1 MLRVHSTS
9 QEVPNMAR
17 GEIAHIEFPADDLE
31 RAKRFYGAVAGW
43 EFGQM
48 AEFGD
53 YEMFRNGEGTG
64 GAIGLRGGS
73 VGQAIRIYIDVD
85 SLEEAVEAALANGGS
100 QVEPP
105 TVIGGGMGRFAV
117 VRDPEGSEVG
127 LWQAPPAA
135 AEA

>member
-1 MLRVHSTS
+1 
-9 QEVPNMAR
+9 MAR

-31 RAKRFYGAVAGW
+31 RAKQFYGAVAGW

-53 YEMFRNGEGTG
+53 YELFRTGESTG
-64 GAIGLRGGS
+64 GAIGLRGRS
-73 VGQAIRIYIDVD
+73 VGKAIRIYINVD
-85 SLEEAVEAALANGGS
+85 SLEEAIAAAVANGGA

-105 TVIGGGMGRFAV
+105 TDIGGGMGRFAV

-127 LWQAPPAA
+127 IWQSPPAA
-135 AEA
+135 EG

>member
-1 MLRVHSTS
+1 
-9 QEVPNMAR
+9 MAR

-53 YEMFRNGEGTG
+53 YELFRTGETTG
-64 GAIGLRGGS
+64 GAIGLRGRS
-73 VGQAIRIYIDVD
+73 VGKAIRIYINVD
-85 SLEEAVEAALANGGS
+85 SLDVAIAAAVANGGA

-105 TVIGGGMGRFAV
+105 TDIGGGMGRFAV
-117 VRDPEGSEVG
+117 VRDPEGSEIG
-127 LWQAPPAA
+127 IWQSPPAA
-135 AEA
+135 EG

>member
-1 MLRVHSTS
+1 MLRVHSPNP
-9 QEVPNMAR
+9 EVPAMAR

-53 YEMFRNGEGTG
+53 YELFRTGDGTG
-64 GAIGLRGGS
+64 GAIGLRGRN

-85 SLEEAVEAALANGGS
+85 SLEEAVAAAVANGGAE
-100 QVEPP
+100 VEPA
-105 TVIGGGMGRFAV
+105 TEIGGGMGRFAV

-127 LWQAPPAA
+127 LWQSPPPA
-135 AEA
+135 EG